1 MFNFMASLLCTFTT
15 PEHIGTDIFSML
27 WMFPLLASVS
37 LIYKATKMRVLFWD
51 KFFKEVAI
59 LFITTSLFMVMAG
72 VGLFI
77 LVQVL
82 TT

>member
-1 MFNFMASLLCTFTT
+1 MDPM
-15 PEHIGTDIFSML
+15 SML
-27 WMFPLLASVS
+27 WMFPLLAAIS
-37 LIYKATKMRVLFWD
+37 LVYKATKMRVLFWD
-51 KFFKEVAI
+51 KFFKEAGI
-59 LFITTSLFMVMAG
+59 LFLTTSLFVIFAG

>member
-1 MFNFMASLLCTFTT
+1 MSETLTSLLCTFTV

-27 WMFPLLASVS
+27 WMFPLLAAIS

-51 KFFKEVAI
+51 KFFKEASI
-59 LFITTSLFMVMAG
+59 LFITTSMFMIIAG

-77 LVQVL
+77 LVHII